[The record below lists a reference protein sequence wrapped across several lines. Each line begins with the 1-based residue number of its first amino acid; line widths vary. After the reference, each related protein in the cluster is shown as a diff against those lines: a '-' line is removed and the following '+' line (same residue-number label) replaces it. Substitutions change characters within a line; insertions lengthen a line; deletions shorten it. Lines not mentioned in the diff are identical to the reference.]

1 MTILSPKQYRHLR
14 KLVIRQLRVTR
25 KEKYEKLNLIW
36 LKIRKQKDRRRRRT
50 LEKLY
55 RLERIRLMKQQ
66 AGNLLTMSA

>member
-66 AGNLLTMSA
+66 AGSILTMSA

>member
-14 KLVIRQLRVTR
+14 KLVIRQLRVSR

-66 AGNLLTMSA
+66 AGNLLIMSA

>member
-1 MTILSPKQYRHLR
+1 MTILSPKQERHLR
-14 KLVIRQLRVTR
+14 KLVIRQFRVYR
-25 KEKYEKLNLIW
+25 KERYDNLNLIW
-36 LKIRKQKDRRRRRT
+36 AKIKKQKDRRRRRT